1 MTVHTDPKKLSTDSL
16 TTVVGSTAA
25 IIGLGAALS
34 ATAAPVA
41 AMIVAGGGAVVA
53 AGALYKKLAGSAAE
67 AEQATKDSQ
76 SRPAE

>member
-1 MTVHTDPKKLSTDSL
+1 MTVHADPKKLSTDSL

-34 ATAAPVA
+34 AAAAPVA

-53 AGALYKKLAGSAAE
+53 AGALYKKLTDHPE
-67 AEQATKDSQ
+67 PATKGSQ
-76 SRPAE
+76 SRAAE